1 MAVKNPVGWFEIYVR
16 DLPRAK
22 AFYEAV
28 LQVELQK
35 LDTPPGAP
43 VEMLSFPM
51 EMGGMGAAGAL
62 VRMEGGPSGPGGTM
76 VYFMS
81 DDCAAPAKRATQNGG
96 QIVKEKMSIGQYG
109 HIALAADPDGNIIGF
124 HSMA

>member
-1 MAVKNPVGWFEIYVR
+1 MKNPVGWFELYVQ
-16 DLPRAK
+16 DMARAK

-28 LQVELQK
+28 LQVELQT
-35 LDTPPGAP
+35 LEAPAGAP
-43 VEMLSFPM
+43 LEMLSFPM
-51 EMGGMGAAGAL
+51 EMGGMGAGGAL
-62 VRMEGGPSGPGGTM
+62 VCMEGAHSGPGGTL

-81 DDCAAPAKRATQNGG
+81 DDCAAPAQRAAQNGG
-96 QIVKEKMSIGQYG
+96 SIVREKMSIGPYG